1 MFKSSNIYKFVSFK
15 EDYLLILSIL
25 VFTIVEGLVPSIS
38 SILIGRCFKIF
49 TNIYYKKYSTYNEM
63 YHDLVMRTMS
73 LVILAAGY
81 FPLSWISISLWMR
94 FGEIQNFR
102 IRSTIFDNYMKK
114 NLNFFDSHKNL
125 TAEFTQVNRCIEELR
140 QSCSEASGMALQSII
155 GVIALF
161 CVSCY
166 YSWSLTLIF
175 LCSAPLVAVIA
186 AICSKKYEKFT
197 DLENDTSLKCS
208 HQILNIME
216 NISMIKLNLTEENEL
231 QTFNEKIKECNT
243 LFIKGSFWTA
253 SNQAALRMLSL
264 CMFVQ
269 GFWFGSSQI
278 KKGHLSTEKVM
289 TCFASCISLS
299 STLMSIIRQII
310 IIQKGKVALKYIDK
324 LFYSDDN
331 DNKNIIPSVNTRSI
345 SLPLDI
351 RLTKDAQNSNV
362 NNYHIKLENVT
373 AFYNSR
379 PNVNVLQNVSI
390 DFLKDDFTYIVGKS
404 GSGKSTIFN
413 LLLKLYE
420 NSYQGNITLN
430 GVDIKDIPTKWL
442 LSQITLVEQS
452 THMFNDSIKNNI
464 LLGSDSESNYNEERL
479 SQVLSICDLNSVIDS
494 LPNGIETVIGSEL
507 ISESDKNDLKK
518 RHKPSHDELNSTVV
532 LSGGQQQR
540 VAIARALYR
549 NTPVVIFDESLS
561 SIDIK
566 TKQKIFANLKEF
578 RKNRTTIVL
587 THDLSPIED
596 QNMVYLL
603 KNGKL
608 MEYGL
613 KRDLIIK
620 PDSDFS
626 FFKKL
631 YELQTLYQ
639 KDSIF
644 VSDTKN
650 TSFLSTHSSDLFETE
665 KLEENDELLLP
676 DTQRISLQ
684 AYKRLSTLFNP
695 EKDEIERNESVESE
709 IKIEEIK
716 STERLPMTS
725 MLNIFK
731 NMYSTITMKKI
742 LFLGIT
748 ASVISG
754 VSNPVFSWADSKL
767 INANVLQGKH
777 STSSGSSTN
786 TTKPVKAATPSNDY
800 MIKWCMIVI
809 AIAAIDG
816 IATFVKEFFLQ
827 YVAEYWIMDLRS
839 VSVAKILN
847 NDINWFS
854 YAINKPSEIS
864 ALLMNDLRDM
874 RTLVSQFLTFVIT
887 IVFVAACGLI
897 WSIVSGWKLS
907 LVGLSLIPLYILT
920 TVIYSLLLQNMEN
933 NYKSAIADLEN
944 KQYEI
949 LKNFKTIK
957 ILQLESYFYMKLSYC
972 YNNLKIVGIKR
983 TYGTGF
989 GVAVFA
995 SLTYVV
1001 QAIIIFYGLKL
1012 VINGEYSSDKLFQT
1026 FSLLLFTIITCGMMS
1041 SAVPSLARGQR
1052 GATYVFN
1059 LINKSFS
1066 ENKNI
1071 EGYIPNRVVKNILP
1085 LIKVDDLTFQYPSSS
1100 KKILNRL
1107 NFKIKKGETIGLVGP
1122 SGCGKSTFLQLLSK
1136 LQDYNCGSIKIDG
1149 HDLKDWNLEALRKFI
1164 VFFQQKT
1171 LIFKDNLRNNLNY
1184 GNNASEEDM
1193 YFFIEK
1199 FHLSEL
1205 LDQLNGLDGGMIDET
1220 LISGGQLQRLNI
1232 IRQLLRV
1239 KSLGEECQVCVLDE
1253 ITSSLDAETTN
1264 LIEDYFIK
1272 GIQQTK
1278 IIITHHKSLMAK
1290 CDRVLVMNH
1299 KGELQEQGQYNK
1311 IISDKSSY
1319 LNKLLYELN

>member
-1 MFKSSNIYKFVSFK
+1 
-15 EDYLLILSIL
+15 
-25 VFTIVEGLVPSIS
+25 
-38 SILIGRCFKIF
+38 
-49 TNIYYKKYSTYNEM
+49 M
-63 YHDLVMRTMS
+63 YHDLVMRAMS
-73 LVILAAGY
+73 LVMLAAGY
-81 FPLSWISISLWMR
+81 FPISWISISLWMR

-125 TAEFTQVNRCIEELR
+125 TAEFTQINRCIEELR

-175 LCSAPLVAVIA
+175 LCSAPLVAIIA
-186 AICSKKYEKFT
+186 TICSKKYEKFT
-197 DLENDTSLKCS
+197 DLENDASLKCS

-216 NISMIKLNLTEENEL
+216 SISMIKLNLTERTEL
-231 QTFNEKIKECNT
+231 ESFNKKINECNM

-253 SNQAALRMLSL
+253 LNQGVLRMLSL

-269 GFWFGSSQI
+269 GFWFGSSQV
-278 KKGHLSTEKVM
+278 KKGNISTEKVM

-299 STLMSIIRQII
+299 STLMSIIRQVI

-324 LFYSDDN
+324 LFYSENN
-331 DNKNIIPSVNTRSI
+331 DKLSTDIFNTGNI

-351 RLTKDAQNSNV
+351 RLTKDVQHNDVES
-362 NNYHIKLENVT
+362 YHIKLENVT
-373 AFYNSR
+373 AFYYSR

-390 DFLKDDFTYIVGKS
+390 DFLKNDFTYIVGKS
-404 GSGKSTIFN
+404 GSGKSSIFN

-420 NSYQGNITLN
+420 NSYKGNITLN

-452 THMFNDSIKNNI
+452 THMFNDTIKNNI
-464 LLGSDSESNYNEERL
+464 LLGSDSESIYNENKL
-479 SQVLSICDLNSVIDS
+479 SQVLSICELDSVVET
-494 LPNGIETVIGSEL
+494 LPNGLDTIIGSEL
-507 ISESDKNDLKK
+507 IFESNNNNPECKN
-518 RHKPSHDELNSTVV
+518 NSFQNSSNLTVT

-549 NTPVVIFDESLS
+549 NSPVIIFDESLS
-561 SIDIK
+561 SIDVR
-566 TKQKIFANLKEF
+566 TKQKIFTNLKKF
-578 RKNRTTIVL
+578 RENRTTIVL

-608 MEYGL
+608 MEHGL
-613 KRDLIIK
+613 KKDLMEK
-620 PDSDFS
+620 PDSDS
-626 FFKKL
+626 SLFKKL

-639 KDSIF
+639 KDS
-644 VSDTKN
+644 VLSNDTKN
-650 TSFLSTHSSDLFETE
+650 TSSTSTRSSGGFEKE
-665 KLEENDELLLP
+665 KLEENDDLLLP
-676 DTQRISLQ
+676 ETQRLSMY
-684 AYKRLSTLFNP
+684 AYKRISTLINH
-695 EKDEIERNESVESE
+695 EMDEMESNESVESE

-716 STERLPMTS
+716 STDRLPMTS
-725 MLNIFK
+725 MTKIFK
-731 NMYSTITMKKI
+731 TMYSTISKKKI
-742 LFLGIT
+742 LFLGIA

-767 INANVLQGKH
+767 INANVLQSKN
-777 STSSGSSTN
+777 TSSSGTTGSSQVA
-786 TTKPVKAATPSNDY
+786 KSATPSDGY
-800 MIKWCMIVI
+800 MVKWCMIVI

-816 IATFVKEFFLQ
+816 ISTFVKEFFLQ

-839 VSVAKILN
+839 LSVSKILK

-887 IVFVAACGLI
+887 IIFVAACGLI

-933 NYKSAIADLEN
+933 NYKSSIANLEN

-957 ILQLESYFYMKLSYC
+957 ILQLESYFYMKLGYC
-972 YNNLKIVGIKR
+972 YNDLKNVGIKR

-995 SLTYVV
+995 SLTYIV

-1012 VINGEYSSDKLFQT
+1012 VINGEYTTSKLFQT

-1041 SAVPSLARGQR
+1041 SAVPNLARGQR

-1066 ENKNI
+1066 ENKNV
-1071 EGYIPNRVVKNILP
+1071 EGYTPNRVVKNILP
-1085 LIKVDDLTFQYPSSS
+1085 IIKVEDLSFSYPGSF
-1100 KKILNRL
+1100 KQILNKL
-1107 NFKIKKGETIGLVGP
+1107 NFEIRKGETVGLVGP

-1136 LQDYNCGSIKIDG
+1136 LQDHNCGSIKIDG
-1149 HDLKDWNLEALRKFI
+1149 HDIQDWNLAALRKFI

-1171 LIFKDNLRNNLNY
+1171 LMFKDNLRNNLSY

-1193 YFFIEK
+1193 YSFIEK
-1199 FHLSEL
+1199 FHLNTL
-1205 LDQLNGLDGGMIDET
+1205 LDQLNGLDGGMVDET

-1232 IRQLLRV
+1232 IRQLLRL
-1239 KSLGEECQVCVLDE
+1239 KSLGGECQLCVLDE
-1253 ITSSLDAETTN
+1253 ITSSLDAETTA

-1272 GIQQTK
+1272 EIEQTK

-1290 CDRVLVMNH
+1290 CDRILVINH
-1299 KGELQEQGQYNK
+1299 KGELQEQGQYTK
-1311 IISDKSSY
+1311 LSGDTKSY
-1319 LNKLLYELN
+1319 LNKLLYDLI

>member
-1 MFKSSNIYKFVSFK
+1 MFQGSNIYKFVSFR
-15 EDYLLILSIL
+15 EDYLLISSLL
-25 VFTIVEGLVPSIS
+25 VFTLIEGLVPSIS

-49 TNIYYKKYSTYNEM
+49 TNIYYKKYSTYNDM
-63 YHDLVMRTMS
+63 YHDLVMRAMS
-73 LVILAAGY
+73 LVMLAAGY
-81 FPLSWISISLWMR
+81 FPVSWISISLWMR

-114 NLNFFDSHKNL
+114 NLNFFDSHENL
-125 TAEFTQVNRCIEELR
+125 TAEFTQINRCIEELR

-175 LCSAPLVAVIA
+175 LCSAPLVAIIA
-186 AICSKKYEKFT
+186 AICSKKYEKYT
-197 DLENDTSLKCS
+197 DLENDASLKCS

-216 NISMIKLNLTEENEL
+216 NISMIKLNLTENTEL
-231 QTFNEKIKECNT
+231 ESFNKKINECNT

-253 SNQAALRMLSL
+253 FNQAALRMLSL

-299 STLMSIIRQII
+299 STLMSIIRQVI

-324 LFYSDDN
+324 LFYSENNN
-331 DNKNIIPSVNTRSI
+331 DKHITSSVNARNI

-351 RLTKDAQNSNV
+351 RLTKDVQNNNV
-362 NNYHIKLENVT
+362 INYHIKLENVT

-464 LLGSDSESNYNEERL
+464 LLGSDSESNYNENKL
-479 SQVLSICDLNSVIDS
+479 SQVLSICELNSVIET
-494 LPNGIETVIGSEL
+494 LPNGLDTIIGNELLSETDNISPKSKDNGSQE
-507 ISESDKNDLKK
+507 
-518 RHKPSHDELNSTVV
+518 NSRSSVV

-549 NTPVVIFDESLS
+549 NSPVIIFDESLS

-566 TKQKIFANLKEF
+566 TKQKIFDNLKEF

-603 KNGKL
+603 KNGNL
-608 MEYGL
+608 MEHGL
-613 KRDLIIK
+613 KKDLINK
-620 PDSDFS
+620 PDSDS
-626 FFKKL
+626 SLFKKL

-639 KDSIF
+639 KDAVLSN
-644 VSDTKN
+644 DAKN
-650 TSFLSTHSSDLFETE
+650 INSLSTRSSDVFEKE

-676 DTQRISLQ
+676 ETQRLSLY
-684 AYKRLSTLFNP
+684 AYKRLSTLINH
-695 EKDEIERNESVESE
+695 EKDEMESNESVESE
-709 IKIEEIK
+709 MKIEEIK

-725 MLNIFK
+725 MSKIFK
-731 NMYSTITMKKI
+731 SMYSTITMKKI
-742 LFLGIT
+742 LFLGIA
-748 ASVISG
+748 ASIISG

-777 STSSGSSTN
+777 TPSST
-786 TTKPVKAATPSNDY
+786 TTDTSKPIKSATPSDGY
-800 MIKWCMIVI
+800 MVKWCMIVI

-816 IATFVKEFFLQ
+816 ISTFVKEFFLQ

-839 VSVAKILN
+839 LSVSKILN

-887 IVFVAACGLI
+887 IIFVAACGLI

-933 NYKSAIADLEN
+933 KYKSSIANLEN

-972 YNNLKIVGIKR
+972 YNDLKNVGIKR

-995 SLTYVV
+995 SLTYIV

-1012 VINGEYSSDKLFQT
+1012 VINGEYSTSKLFQT

-1041 SAVPSLARGQR
+1041 SAVPNLARGQR

-1071 EGYIPNRVVKNILP
+1071 EGYIPNRVVKDILP
-1085 LIKVDDLTFQYPSSS
+1085 LIKVDDLSFSYPSSS
-1100 KKILNRL
+1100 KQILNKL
-1107 NFKIKKGETIGLVGP
+1107 NFEIRKGETVGLVGP

-1136 LQDYNCGSIKIDG
+1136 LQEYNCGSIKIDG
-1149 HDLKDWNLEALRKFI
+1149 HDINDWNLDALRKFI
-1164 VFFQQKT
+1164 VFFQQKI

-1184 GNNASEEDM
+1184 GNNASEEEM

-1205 LDQLNGLDGGMIDET
+1205 LDQLNGLDGGMVDET

-1232 IRQLLRV
+1232 IRQLLRL
-1239 KSLGEECQVCVLDE
+1239 KSLGEECQLCVLDE
-1253 ITSSLDAETTN
+1253 ITSSLDAETTD

-1272 GIQQTK
+1272 DIEQTK
-1278 IIITHHKSLMAK
+1278 IIITHHKSLMSK
-1290 CDRVLVMNH
+1290 CDRILVINH
-1299 KGELQEQGQYNK
+1299 KGELQEQGQYNQL
-1311 IISDKSSY
+1311 INDRSSY
-1319 LNKLLYELN
+1319 LNKLLYDLN